1 MIKSTQ
7 QQLTNTIK
15 DAIEYESVI
24 TVKFDV
30 KFTIEEAQAALREAI
45 HWVPIK
51 DVEAKFVT
59 MLTTLRE
66 REFTGTVTSL
76 SETGLVKIVLPNGQ
90 FKSFYMSNVR
100 SITADGFTY
109 VK

>member
-1 MIKSTQ
+1 M
-7 QQLTNTIK
+7 
-15 DAIEYESVI
+15 
-24 TVKFDV
+24 
-30 KFTIEEAQAALREAI
+30 REAI

-66 REFTGTVTSL
+66 REFTGVATSL
-76 SETGLVKIVLPNGQ
+76 SETGLCKIVLPNGQ

>member
-7 QQLTNTIK
+7 QQLINTIQ
-15 DAIEYESVI
+15 DAIEYENII

-30 KFTIEEAQAALREAI
+30 KFTIEEAVAALRESI
-45 HWVPIK
+45 HSAPIK
-51 DVEAKFVT
+51 DVEAKFTT
-59 MLTTLRE
+59 MLSTLRE

-76 SETGLVKIVLPNGQ
+76 NEAGLCKIVLPNGA